1 MRPEAARAL
10 ALVDLTSLGED
21 DDEATVAALLERAVT
36 PAGPVAA
43 VCLWPPLRRP
53 GARGARRHAGP
64 RRDGRQLPAGRSRP
78 GRRGRARPRR
88 RWPRAADEIDVVFP
102 FEAYLAGEV
111 DTALAFVRSL
121 RAATG
126 DATLKV
132 ILETG
137 RLADPDVI
145 RSAAAAAL
153 SEGADFVKTS
163 TGKRSPGA
171 TPEAARAMLE
181 AIRDAGHGGFKAS
194 GGVKTTADAAGYLAI
209 ADELLGPEWATPATF
224 RIGASGLLD
233 DLLTE

>member
-1 MRPEAARAL
+1 MRPAAARAL

-43 VCLWPPLRRP
+43 VCLWPRFVVQ
-53 GARGARRHAGP
+53 ARAALAGTP
-64 RRDGRQLPAGRSRP
+64 VRVATVANFPQGDPDPADAVAQAEASLAEG
-78 GRRGRARPRR
+78 
-88 RWPRAADEIDVVFP
+88 ADEIDVVFP

-126 DATLKV
+126 GATLKV